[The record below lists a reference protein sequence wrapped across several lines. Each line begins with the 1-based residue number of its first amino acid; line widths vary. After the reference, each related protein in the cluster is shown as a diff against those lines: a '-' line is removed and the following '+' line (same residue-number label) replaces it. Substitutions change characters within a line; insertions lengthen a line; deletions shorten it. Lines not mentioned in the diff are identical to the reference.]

1 VAPRRYRIDKR
12 AENAAATRRKIVAAT
27 HALHQEQGIAET
39 TMKEIAARAGVGI
52 GTVYNHFPRY
62 EDAVQACGELT
73 FTLTPPPQVSIF
85 AGIVGAETRVRRLAH
100 ALFAFYK
107 ACPSIDKA
115 RRDSDKIAVLAKH
128 MHHLDDH
135 IAGLLRAA
143 LGESDKR
150 TRAVVLALLDFDSH
164 KQLVRQGLSTETAAA
179 AAADLVLTV
188 LAAPETGVIS
198 RRPPSHLKE

>member
-1 VAPRRYRIDKR
+1 MAPRRYRTDKR
-12 AENAAATRRKIVAAT
+12 AENAAATRRKIVEAT

-39 TMKEIAARAGVGI
+39 TMKEIASRAGVGI
-52 GTVYNHFPRY
+52 GTVYNHFPKY

-85 AGIVGAETRVRRLAH
+85 DGVTNTAARVRHLTT

-115 RRDSDKIAVLAKH
+115 RRDAGKIAVLAKY

-135 IAGLLRAA
+135 ITSLLRAA
-143 LGESDKR
+143 LGDSGADKR
-150 TRAVVLALLDFDSH
+150 TRAVVLMLLDFDAH

-188 LAAPETGVIS
+188 LAAPQTGAIS
-198 RRPPSHLKE
+198 RRHP